1 METPKARG
9 RPPRILA
16 AFVAVLMLWA
26 LAVGC
31 ASSRGSTYRSGSQDE
46 NTAAAASA
54 KAAEARKAE
63 AAKTKEP
70 SRPRPPTPAPTPPP
84 PQYTQAFGTPRQQT
98 GYWSPL
104 PPPPPLPSIGTV
116 VISGI
121 ARDSRVEI
129 DGIPYAAI
137 PSSIVPLVMR
147 LPAGS
152 HLLHLSRFGFADQ
165 SETFDL
171 SEDGIYRYE
180 ASYRAIGFALRSIEA
195 SPRRFDPSDP
205 GFLGS
210 SSLELA
216 FVSPGTFV
224 LEIRDDSGRIVR
236 SLPEITVTQPTWSWR
251 WDGRDGFGRPLPEGI
266 YTLSAGSPDGQAAGA
281 PEYKPASEG
290 TPIITKGATPAS
302 GDNPAAV
309 RADRPAGASPMTAAI
324 EISRGHSAA
333 PLASLSSGMGG
344 LLYVPSAQ
352 SLASGHPEF
361 TVGMIGHLDPGSAS
375 AVSGRL
381 ISLAGLRLGVPMD
394 GLDETRSLE
403 LDFSVAGIFHP
414 GAKEAVSSDSY
425 ATSLSVEL
433 PLTGG
438 GGQSLAAAIIGTWTY
453 GSFITAGDWPSP
465 WDGPTRFPGLSL
477 TLPVEWS
484 DGLIRALIAPE
495 LEVSAFYPSYV
506 PARVPGFYAWGYLR
520 GGVEAPLGDF
530 RLGLSAALRSTTF
543 DQAFRLALP
552 VEAGF
557 ELRWHAREIPL
568 ALGFIASMEFE
579 SMSAWSV
586 GSGLLVQTRL

>member
-1 METPKARG
+1 MRTHKLRG

-16 AFVAVLMLWA
+16 AFVAVLVLGA

-70 SRPRPPTPAPTPPP
+70 SRPRPPNPASTPPP

-104 PPPPPLPSIGTV
+104 PPPPPPPSIGTV

-137 PSSIVPLVMR
+137 PSNIAPLVTR

-152 HLLHLSRFGFADQ
+152 HQLRLSRFGFADQ
-165 SETFDL
+165 SERFAL
-171 SEDGIYRYE
+171 SEDGIFRYE
-180 ASYRAIGFALRSIEA
+180 ANYKAIGFALRSIEA
-195 SPRRFDPSDP
+195 SPHSFSPSDP

-236 SLPEITVTQPTWSWR
+236 SLPEIAVTEPTWSWR

-266 YTLSAGSPDGQAAGA
+266 YTLSAGSPDGQAVGA

-290 TPIITKGATPAS
+290 TPIIATGAT
-302 GDNPAAV
+302 
-309 RADRPAGASPMTAAI
+309 PAGASPMTAAI

-361 TVGMIGHLDPGSAS
+361 TVGMIGHLDPGSGS

-381 ISLAGLRLGVPMD
+381 ISQAGLRIGIPMD

-414 GAKEAVSSDSY
+414 GASQTVSSDSY

-433 PLTGG
+433 PLSSRRS
-438 GGQSLAAAIIGTWTY
+438 QSLSAALVGTWTY
-453 GSFITAGDWPSP
+453 GSFISAGDWPSP

-477 TLPVEWS
+477 TLPLEWS
-484 DGLIRALIAPE
+484 DGLIRAMIAPE
-495 LEVSAFYPSYV
+495 LEVSAFYPGYV

-530 RLGLSAALRSTTF
+530 RLGLSAALRSTSF
-543 DQAFRLALP
+543 DRAFRLALP
-552 VEAGF
+552 VEAGL

-568 ALGFIASMEFE
+568 ALGFVASMEFE

-586 GSGLLVQTRL
+586 GSGLLVHTRL